1 VAVVRFGRE
10 VVPEVVVGRV
20 VGFFALFMAV
30 GGTGTFLVA
39 AFGTDMRTAIS
50 TVASA
55 IGNVGPALGAAGPMR
70 DYLGVSAGARA
81 VLMVTMLTGR
91 LEVFPVLLGAVPLMR
106 FVADR
111 MPRPV
116 RQFFLRVGRG

>member
-1 VAVVRFGRE
+1 
-10 VVPEVVVGRV
+10 
-20 VGFFALFMAV
+20 
-30 GGTGTFLVA
+30 
-39 AFGTDMRTAIS
+39 
-50 TVASA
+50 
-55 IGNVGPALGAAGPMR
+55 MR

-106 FVADR
+106 FVADH